1 MEGMTG
7 TCLYCGQT
15 RIIVDA
21 KDQEEADL
29 IATRDCGA
37 CDNPVKRNYQ
47 VSNNIEEL
55 CGENARAY
63 GMQMLSE
70 ELLDLLK
77 DASSHII
84 EGSLKSVSVNTNDSV
99 ITIRKN
105 GPGAS
110 VARKKVIS
118 AKLEA

>member
-1 MEGMTG
+1 MEGMMG

-15 RIIVDA
+15 RIVMDSI
-21 KDQEEADL
+21 DQEQADI
-29 IATRDCGA
+29 IATRECGA
-37 CDNPVKRNYQ
+37 CDNPVKRSYQ
-47 VSNNIEEL
+47 AGNNIEEL

-63 GMQMLSE
+63 GMQTLSE
-70 ELLDLLK
+70 ELLELLK
-77 DASSHII
+77 AASSHII

-99 ITIRKN
+99 ITIRKS

-110 VARKKVIS
+110 VTRKKVIS

>member
-37 CDNPVKRNYQ
+37 CDNPVKRSYQ
-47 VSNNIEEL
+47 VGNNIEEL

-105 GPGAS
+105 GPGTS
-110 VARKKVIS
+110 VTRKKVIS